1 MPRTKVFDKDK
12 FKQTGYITTHETY
25 NKAITQSEKLFGKP
39 NLTGYLDLIIN
50 LDAATGIIER
60 LRGK

>member
-1 MPRTKVFDKDK
+1 MPRTKAFDKSK

-25 NKAITQSEKLFGKP
+25 NKAIAQSEKLFGKP